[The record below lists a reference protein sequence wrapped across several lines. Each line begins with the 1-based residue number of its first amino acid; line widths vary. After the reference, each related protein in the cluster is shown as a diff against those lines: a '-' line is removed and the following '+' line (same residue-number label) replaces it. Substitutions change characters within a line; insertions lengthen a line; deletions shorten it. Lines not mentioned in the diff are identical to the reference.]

1 MIVRE
6 IELFERELTILKK
19 EKQNKLLY
27 ACYRAEIDSQIN
39 LLKEAVYFY
48 KCAKQKTSRK

>member
-6 IELFERELTILKK
+6 IELFERELTVLKK

-27 ACYRAEIDSQIN
+27 AYYRAEIDSQIN

-48 KCAKQKTSRK
+48 NDHK

>member
-6 IELFERELTILKK
+6 IELFERELTVLKK

-48 KCAKQKTSRK
+48 NDHK